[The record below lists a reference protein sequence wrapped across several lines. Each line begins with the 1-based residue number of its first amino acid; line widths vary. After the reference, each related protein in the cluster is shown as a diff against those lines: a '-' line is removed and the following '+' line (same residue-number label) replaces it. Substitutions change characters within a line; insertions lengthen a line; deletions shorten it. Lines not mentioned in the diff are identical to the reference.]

1 MAKLLLSCDDSI
13 FLNDGR
19 YYAASQEK
27 MDFYQRYLRVF
38 DKLRLVTRCE
48 VDKPMKQGRIPLDV
62 DSRIEY
68 MAIPEF
74 HGPQQYAKVYFKV
87 GNVLR
92 HITDGCDA
100 AVLRIPSTIAI
111 RVGKKV
117 MKKGLPYACE
127 VVFDAEDA
135 WRGSKGLNAQIWKK
149 IDCDMRRMCAGAD
162 GVSCV
167 TEHYLQQHYFSNKPQ
182 SFSSHYSSLA
192 LDKSFFGNAKTYPN
206 HQPFIIAHTSNQ
218 VAFNGRK
225 GYNQIIEALKIL
237 KEKDVAVKVRFAGK
251 DYQDGV
257 NRLNAYS
264 QQLGVDDM
272 VEFVGFLNRKEL
284 DSFLSEA
291 DMYVMPTKAEGL
303 PRVIIEAMSK
313 GLPCITTPVSGN
325 PELVSS
331 HFLVD
336 YYDTQTLA
344 RRIEELITN
353 TQLYDQTS
361 KENYERSLQYEAS
374 VLEKRRDEFYG
385 KLFALVS

>member
-48 VDKPMKQGRIPLDV
+48 VDKPMKQDRIPLDV

-68 MAIPEF
+68 IAVPEF
-74 HGPQQYAKVYFKV
+74 HGPQQYAKVYFRV

-92 HITDGCDA
+92 HITEGCDA
-100 AVLRIPSTIAI
+100 AVLRIPSTIAM

-117 MKKGLPYACE
+117 MRKGLPYACE

-149 IDCDMRRMCAGAD
+149 IDGDMRRLCSSAD

-192 LDKSFFGNAKTYPN
+192 LDKTFFGNAKTYPN

-225 GYNQIIEALKIL
+225 GYNQIIEALKKL

-251 DYQDGV
+251 EYQDGV
-257 NRLNAYS
+257 TRLNAYA
-264 QQLGVDDM
+264 QQLGVDKM

-284 DSFLSEA
+284 DSFLTDA
-291 DMYVMPTKAEGL
+291 DMYVMPTMAEGL

-344 RRIEELITN
+344 GRIEELTTN
-353 TQLYDQTS
+353 SQLYEQIS

-374 VLEKRRDEFYG
+374 VLERRRDGFYG
-385 KLFALVS
+385 KLLALVS

>member
-48 VDKPMKQGRIPLDV
+48 VDKPMKQERIPLDV

-68 MAIPEF
+68 VAIPEF
-74 HGPQQYAKVYFKV
+74 HGPQQYAKVYFRV

-92 HITDGCDA
+92 HITEGCDA
-100 AVLRIPSTIAI
+100 AVLRIPSTIAM

-149 IDCDMRRMCAGAD
+149 IDDDMRRMCASAD

-192 LDKSFFGNAKTYPN
+192 LDKTFFGNAKTYPN

-257 NRLNAYS
+257 TRLNAYA
-264 QQLGVDDM
+264 QQLGVDKM

-284 DSFLSEA
+284 DSFLTDA
-291 DMYVMPTKAEGL
+291 DMYVMPTMAEGL

-331 HFLVD
+331 PFLVD
-336 YYDTQTLA
+336 YYDIQTLA
-344 RRIEELITN
+344 KRIEEFTIN
-353 TQLYDQTS
+353 SQLYEQTS

-374 VLEKRRDEFYG
+374 VLEKRRDDFYG
-385 KLFALVS
+385 KLYTLVS